1 MIFGVMMVAPV
12 LVVFLLFQKWF
23 VEGVASTGTKG

>member
-1 MIFGVMMVAPV
+1 MSFGVMMVAPI

-23 VEGVASTGTKG
+23 VEGVAATGTKG